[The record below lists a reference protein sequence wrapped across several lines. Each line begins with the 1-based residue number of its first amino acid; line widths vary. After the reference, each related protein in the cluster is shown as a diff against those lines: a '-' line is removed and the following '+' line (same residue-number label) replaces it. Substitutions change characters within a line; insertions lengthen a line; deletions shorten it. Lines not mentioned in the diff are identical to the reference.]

1 LNAFF
6 FTDTNM
12 EVVEA
17 EYQDENLSSNMPPA
31 AEMPEVKLFGRWSCD
46 DVQVPDMSLQVRFL
60 FSLKPCNVA
69 IKQ

>member
-1 LNAFF
+1 
-6 FTDTNM
+6 M

-46 DVQVPDMSLQVRFL
+46 DVQVPDMSLQVRF
-60 FSLKPCNVA
+60 FSPSKSCNVT
-69 IKQ
+69 IKH